1 MTHRSRIAITI
12 RLLLFERVR
21 GKAIVSA
28 LFLRGALALAFVLAV
43 VSPSNAQQSPA
54 RPTSH
59 SEMVEL
65 ANQNTVTIVS
75 GTPAGTYLAV
85 AYDMAAVLDKD
96 NELRVLPIASRAGVA
111 NVRDILYLRGV
122 DMGIVQSDT
131 LTLLKQT
138 GELGT
143 NIDQRLVYITKLYNE
158 EMHIVAGPGIE
169 SLQDLNGKKV
179 NFSDAGSGT
188 EQSTR
193 IVFDILGIKAQKV
206 NMGQADALVK
216 VKSGEIAA
224 TVFIAG
230 RPAAAVAKL
239 PKDPDLRI
247 LPMPYTEE
255 LESSSYLPATLS
267 SEDYPNLIPEGQRI
281 ETIAVGAV
289 LAVYNW
295 PRNTDRYRRVENFVR
310 ALFGKFEEFQKPP
323 RHPKWKEVNLAANL
337 KGWQRFAAAE
347 DWLNKVASQPAQ
359 VGTRVDAT
367 LARQQ
372 AARIAPDNAAE
383 QERLFQQFLRWV
395 ETQERQ

>member
-1 MTHRSRIAITI
+1 
-12 RLLLFERVR
+12 V
-21 GKAIVSA
+21 KA
-28 LFLRGALALAFVLAV
+28 LCLRWALAV
-43 VSPSNAQQSPA
+43 VCVVATVAPTSAQPSPA
-54 RPTSH
+54 PATKRPIPSH
-59 SEMVEL
+59 AQLTERVNE
-65 ANQNTVTIVS
+65 NTVTIVS

-85 AYDMAAVLDKD
+85 AYDMAAVLDKED
-96 NELRVLPIASRAGVA
+96 ELRILPIASRAGVA
-111 NVRDILYLRGV
+111 NVRDILYLKGV

-138 GELGT
+138 GELGA

-158 EMHIVAGPGIE
+158 EMHIVAGPGIN

-179 NFSDAGSGT
+179 NFSDVGSGT

-193 IVFDILGIKAQKV
+193 IVFDLLGIKAQKV

-230 RPAAAVAKL
+230 RPAAGVAKL

-247 LPMPYTEE
+247 LPMPYTEA
-255 LESSSYLPATLS
+255 LENASYLPATLT
-267 SEDYPNLIPEGQRI
+267 SEDYPNLIPEG
-281 ETIAVGAV
+281 EKVDTIAVGAV

-295 PRNTDRYRRVENFVR
+295 PRNTDRYRRVENFVN
-310 ALFGKFEEFQKPP
+310 ALFTKFGEFQKPP

-337 KGWQRFAAAE
+337 RGWQKFAAAQE
-347 DWLNKVASQPAQ
+347 ALDKLASAPAPA
-359 VGTRVDAT
+359 GMRIDPA

-372 AARIAPDNAAE
+372 AARAAPSDVAE
-383 QERLFQQFLRWV
+383 QERLFRQFLEWSKAQQRK
-395 ETQERQ
+395 R

>member
-1 MTHRSRIAITI
+1 MR
-12 RLLLFERVR
+12 
-21 GKAIVSA
+21 A
-28 LFLRGALALAFVLAV
+28 LCLRWALAIACVAAAV
-43 VSPSNAQQSPA
+43 APAGAQPSPTPA
-54 RPTSH
+54 TKRPAPSH
-59 SEMVEL
+59 VQLTER
-65 ANQNTVTIVS
+65 ANENTVTIVS

-96 NELRVLPIASRAGVA
+96 DELRVLPIASRAGVA
-111 NVRDILYLRGV
+111 NVRDILYLKGV

-131 LTLLKQT
+131 LTYLKQT
-138 GELGT
+138 GELGA

-158 EMHIVAGPGIE
+158 EMHIVAGPGIN

-179 NFSDAGSGT
+179 NFSDLGSGT

-193 IVFDILGIKAQKV
+193 IVFDLLGIKAQKV

-230 RPAAAVAKL
+230 RPAAGVAKL

-247 LPMPYTEE
+247 LPMPYTEA
-255 LESSSYLPATLS
+255 LEDASYLPATLT
-267 SEDYPNLIPEGQRI
+267 SEDYPNLIPEG
-281 ETIAVGAV
+281 EKVDTIAVGAV

-295 PRNTDRYRRVENFVR
+295 ARNTDRYRRVENFVN
-310 ALFGKFEEFQKPP
+310 ALFTKIEEFQKPP

-337 KGWQRFAAAE
+337 RGWQKFSAAQEVLDRITAE
-347 DWLNKVASQPAQ
+347 SAPAAMQ
-359 VGTRVDAT
+359 INPA

-372 AARIAPDNAAE
+372 AARAAPNDAAE
-383 QERLFQQFLRWV
+383 QERLFKQFLEWSKSRHK
-395 ETQERQ
+395 R

>member
-1 MTHRSRIAITI
+1 M
-12 RLLLFERVR
+12 L
-21 GKAIVSA
+21 A
-28 LFLRGALALAFVLAV
+28 LFQRWALAFAFVLAV
-43 VSPSNAQQSPA
+43 VAPAGAQQASAPA
-54 RPTSH
+54 APKRPAGTH
-59 SEMVEL
+59 AEMMERVNE
-65 ANQNTVTIVS
+65 NTVTIVS

-96 NELRVLPIASRAGVA
+96 DELRVLPIASRAGVA
-111 NVRDILYLRGV
+111 NVRDILYLKGV

-138 GELGT
+138 GELGA

-158 EMHIVAGPGIE
+158 EMHIIAGPGIE
-169 SLQDLNGKKV
+169 SIEDLNGKKV
-179 NFSDAGSGT
+179 NFSDVGSGT

-193 IVFDILGIKAQKV
+193 IVFDILGIKAEKV

-216 VKSGEIAA
+216 IKSGEIAA

-239 PKDPDLRI
+239 PKDPDFRI
-247 LPMPYTEE
+247 LTVPYTEE
-255 LESSSYLPATLS
+255 LENSSYLPATLS
-267 SEDYPNLIPEGQRI
+267 SEDYPNLIPEGERV

-295 PRNTDRYRRVENFVR
+295 PRNTDRYRRVENFVN
-310 ALFGKFEEFQKPP
+310 ALFSQFDEFQKPP

-347 DWLNKVASQPAQ
+347 DWLSKVASQPPAQ
-359 VGTRVDAT
+359 VGARLDAT

-372 AARIAPDNAAE
+372 AARAAPNNVAE
-383 QERLFQQFLRWV
+383 QERLFRQFLQWV
-395 ETQERQ
+395 ESQERQKQKR